1 MNPRNQATAMK
12 ASHMPVPKYDEMF
25 YPVPR
30 ALSDGKAWTS
40 RQVQDAMADHFHLS
54 DEDKADRIKSSMA
67 R

>member
-1 MNPRNQATAMK
+1 MK

-25 YPVPR
+25 YPVLR

-54 DEDKADRIKSSMA
+54 DEDKADGIKSGMA